1 MLQGNSSRRVSR
13 YSRITHAGGEV
24 IQVRVHQGN
33 LPERRIIHLA
43 INGREEYTDGYL
55 LRNSGRA
62 ASSLPHLTGWF
73 VSLGSRFHGCGKRL
87 RAEPPGTTAGAL
99 TPPPKTIFPE
109 TRAAV
114 RLNAIKAQTERNGPV
129 LSFIPFLREGFF
141 SPRLVLRS
149 SLPRV
154 PRAVVVQPRE
164 AGRRRLK
171 HAAGTGSFNGS
182 SHASSSTDAKSE
194 ARALGSATGPGT
206 RGKKKP
212 TQNCPFSSA
221 PI

>member
-13 YSRITHAGGEV
+13 YSRITHTRGEV

-73 VSLGSRFHGCGKRL
+73 VSLGSRFHGCGKHL
-87 RAEPPGTTAGAL
+87 RAEPPGTTARAL

-109 TRAAV
+109 TQAAV
-114 RLNAIKAQTERNGPV
+114 PLNTTKAQTERIGPV

-141 SPRLVLRS
+141 SPTGSPVQ
-149 SLPRV
+149 PP
-154 PRAVVVQPRE
+154 PRAKSS
-164 AGRRRLK
+164 GC
-171 HAAGTGSFNGS
+171 AAKGGGQETAETRSWDRFLQWQLAHILFN
-182 SHASSSTDAKSE
+182 
-194 ARALGSATGPGT
+194 R
-206 RGKKKP
+206 
-212 TQNCPFSSA
+212 C
-221 PI
+221 